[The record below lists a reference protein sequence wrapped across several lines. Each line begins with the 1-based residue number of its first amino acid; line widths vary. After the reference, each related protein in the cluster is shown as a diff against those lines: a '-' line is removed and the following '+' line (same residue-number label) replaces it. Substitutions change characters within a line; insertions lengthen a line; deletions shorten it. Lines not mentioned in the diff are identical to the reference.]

1 LTTYFWTDPNRTGG
15 LALYRKDQRIHFVGI
30 GGIGMSGIAEVLINL
45 SYRVS
50 GSDLRES
57 PITRR
62 LTSLGARIA
71 LGHAPENLGDAS
83 VVVTSSAVG
92 LDNPEVLEAHRR
104 LVPVIPRAEMLAELM
119 RMKYA
124 VAVAGA
130 HGKTTTTSLVAAVL
144 SEAGLDPT
152 VVVGGRLASLGSNA
166 RLGQGEFL
174 VAEADE
180 SDGSFLLLAPTVAVI
195 TNIDREHMDHDG
207 TEQAFEQA
215 VVDFANKVPFYG
227 AVVAC
232 LDDPRVQALLPR
244 IRKRAI
250 TYGLSAQAD
259 VSARHLGWKTG
270 RVQFEVLLR
279 GEPAGAIDLGIP
291 GEHNALNALAAVAV
305 GDELGVDAAAACRAL
320 TGFPGVD
327 RRSQTVGEARG
338 VLVVDDY
345 AHHPTEIQAVLRALR
360 EAYDRRVV
368 VVFQP
373 HRYSRTRDLFERFL
387 TAFYGADL
395 LLVTDIYPAG
405 EPPQPGIS
413 ASELV
418 EGIRAH
424 GHKDVQHVPDL
435 ARVPEVLERQVE
447 AGDLVVTSG
456 AGNVWQVGHALLSRL
471 RGE

>member
-1 LTTYFWTDPNRTGG
+1 V
-15 LALYRKDQRIHFVGI
+15 YRKDHHIHFVGV
-30 GGIGMSGIAEVLINL
+30 GGIGMSGIAEVLLNL

-50 GSDLRES
+50 GSDLKES
-57 PITRR
+57 PLTRR
-62 LTSLGARIA
+62 LASLGARIS

-92 LDNPEVLEAHRR
+92 PDNPEVLEAQRR
-104 LVPVIPRAEMLAELM
+104 LIPVIPRAEMLAELM

-152 VVVGGRLASLGSNA
+152 VVVGGRLASSGSNA

-195 TNIDREHMDHDG
+195 TNVDREHMDHYG
-207 TEQAFEQA
+207 TEQALESAF
-215 VVDFANKVPFYG
+215 VDFANKVPFYG

-232 LDDPRVQALLPR
+232 LDDPRVQALLPQ

-250 TYGLSAQAD
+250 TYGLAAQAD
-259 VSARHLGWKTG
+259 VSGRHLAWADG
-270 RVQFEVLLR
+270 RLRFEVLMR
-279 GEPAGAIDLGIP
+279 GEMAGEIDLGLP

-305 GDELGVDAAAACRAL
+305 GDELGVEVGAACRAL
-320 TGFPGVD
+320 SEFRGVE

-338 VLVVDDY
+338 ILVMDDY
-345 AHHPTEIQAVLRALR
+345 AHHPAEIQAVLRGLR
-360 EAYDRRVV
+360 EAYDRRIVAA
-368 VVFQP
+368 FQP
-373 HRYSRTRDLFERFL
+373 HRYTRTQDLFERFL

-395 LLVTDIYPAG
+395 VLVTDIYPAG
-405 EPPQPGIS
+405 ESPLPGVS
-413 ASELV
+413 AENLV
-418 EGIRAH
+418 DGIRAH
-424 GHKDVQHVPDL
+424 GHRDVHHVSDL
-435 ARVPEVLERQVE
+435 AQVPAVLEGRVE
-447 AGDLVVTSG
+447 AGDLVITLG
-456 AGNVWQVGHALLSRL
+456 AGNVWQAGQALLRRL

>member
-1 LTTYFWTDPNRTGG
+1 V
-15 LALYRKDQRIHFVGI
+15 YRKDHHIHFVGV
-30 GGIGMSGIAEVLINL
+30 GGIGMSGIAEVLLNL

-50 GSDLRES
+50 GSDLKES
-57 PITRR
+57 PLTRR
-62 LTSLGARIA
+62 LASLGARIS

-92 LDNPEVLEAHRR
+92 PDNPEVLEAQRR
-104 LVPVIPRAEMLAELM
+104 LIPVIPRAEMLAELM

-152 VVVGGRLASLGSNA
+152 VVVGGRLASSGSNA

-180 SDGSFLLLAPTVAVI
+180 SDGTFLLLAPTVAVI
-195 TNIDREHMDHDG
+195 TNVDREHMDHYG
-207 TEQAFEQA
+207 TEQALESAF
-215 VVDFANKVPFYG
+215 VDFANKVPFYG

-232 LDDPRVQALLPR
+232 LDDPRVQALLPQ

-250 TYGLSAQAD
+250 TYGLAAQAD
-259 VSARHLGWKTG
+259 VSGRHLAWADG
-270 RVQFEVLLR
+270 RLRFEVLMR
-279 GEPAGAIDLGIP
+279 GETAGEIDLGLP

-305 GDELGVDAAAACRAL
+305 GEELGVEVGAACRAL
-320 TGFPGVD
+320 SEFRGVE

-338 VLVVDDY
+338 ILVMDDY
-345 AHHPTEIQAVLRALR
+345 GHHPTEIQAVLRGLR
-360 EAYDRRVV
+360 EAYDRRIVAA
-368 VVFQP
+368 FQP
-373 HRYSRTRDLFERFL
+373 HRYTRTQDLFERFL

-395 LLVTDIYPAG
+395 VLVTDIYQAG
-405 EPPQPGIS
+405 EAPLPGVS
-413 ASELV
+413 AEKLV
-418 EGIRAH
+418 DGIRAH
-424 GHKDVQHVPDL
+424 GHRGVHHVPDL
-435 ARVPEVLERQVE
+435 AQVPAVLEGRVA
-447 AGDLVVTSG
+447 AGDLVITLG
-456 AGNVWQVGHALLSRL
+456 AGNVWQAGQALLRRL